1 MEKCSSHKRLPV
13 VLFNSSPYILASN
26 DTTPSHSIPLKGYS
40 MSVQS
45 SIFALVLVGA
55 LIFFAW
61 NVRRL
66 ISYLRLG
73 KKENRFDHVGVR
85 IKNTLTIALGQSK
98 ILREPVAGILHVL
111 IFWGF
116 VVLLAAVLESIG
128 EGIIAGFSFSFLGPL
143 YPPLIFLE
151 DVFGSLVVIAVVISL
166 FRRLFAP
173 PKRLQVSGHSKWDAV
188 LILAMILAVMVTMFG
203 QNATRIG
210 QGHANEARV
219 ISSALAGLF
228 ERESAGTLF
237 EAFFWG
243 HMLVVLGFLNYLP
256 YSKHLHVITSTFNV
270 YFSDLTPKGALQP
283 INLADETLTKYG
295 ATDIEDFTWKQL
307 LDGYTCTECG
317 RCTSVCPANT
327 TGKLLN
333 PKKIIVDLRAR
344 TLEKA
349 PLMVAGNVAGGEG
362 TNQQV
367 LGHQLLDNF
376 ITEQELWACT
386 TCMACVQECPVMIE
400 HVDTIVD
407 LRRGLVL
414 NESRF
419 PEELK
424 TTFSN
429 LERNYTPWG
438 FGHSARADWAE
449 GLEIKRIS
457 EMPDAEVLFWVGCA
471 GAYDARYKKVI
482 QAFAQLMKM
491 AGVKFAILGTEE
503 KCNGDPARR
512 MGNEYLAQ
520 TLIKENVATLNN
532 YNVKTI
538 VVTCPHCLQSLGKEY
553 KQFGGNYEVVHH
565 TTFIE
570 QLIEQGKLKLSP
582 EKKATITFHDPCY
595 LGRYNDEYDA
605 PRNIVDMVASDRV
618 EMKRS
623 RDKSFC
629 CGAGGGQ
636 MWMEEREGKRVNIE
650 RTEEAL
656 ALKPDVIGTGCPFCL
671 TMMTDGVKAKDAA
684 EKVQVKDIAE
694 LVLDAVVS

>member
-1 MEKCSSHKRLPV
+1 MSLQSLLFAF
-13 VLFNSSPYILASN
+13 VLI
-26 DTTPSHSIPLKGYS
+26 
-40 MSVQS
+40 
-45 SIFALVLVGA
+45 GA
-55 LIFFAW
+55 LGFFGW
-61 NVRRL
+61 NARRL
-66 ISYLRLG
+66 IGYLRLG
-73 KKENRFDHVGVR
+73 KKENRFDQVGVR
-85 IKNTLTIALGQSK
+85 IMNTLKIALGQSK

-116 VVLLAAVLESIG
+116 VVLLGAVLESIG
-128 EGIIAGFSFSFLGPL
+128 EGLIPGFSFSFLGPL

-151 DVFGSLVVIAVVISL
+151 DVFGALVVIAVLLSL

-188 LILAMILAVMVTMFG
+188 LILAMILTVMITMFG
-203 QNATRIG
+203 QNATRMVIG
-210 QGHANEARV
+210 QGHSNEARF
-219 ISSALAGLF
+219 ISSMLAGLF
-228 ERESAGTLF
+228 SAESAGTWF
-237 EAFFWG
+237 HVFFWG
-243 HMLVVLGFLNYLP
+243 HMVMVLGFLNYLP

-270 YFSDLTPKGALQP
+270 YFADLTPKGALQP

-307 LDGYTCTECG
+307 FDGYTCTECG

-333 PKKIIVDLRAR
+333 PKKIMVDLRAR

-349 PLMVAGNVAGGEG
+349 PLMVSGVVAGSDGAHNE
-362 TNQQV
+362 V
-367 LGHQLLDNF
+367 MGHQLLDNF

-429 LERNYTPWG
+429 LERNYTPWA
-438 FGHSARADWAE
+438 FSHSTRADWAE
-449 GLEIKRIS
+449 DLDIPLLAN
-457 EMPDAEVLFWVGCA
+457 MPDAEVVFWVGCA
-471 GAYDARYKKVI
+471 GAYDARYRKVT
-482 QAFAQLMKM
+482 QAFAKLMKI
-491 AGVKFAILGTEE
+491 AGIKFAILGTEE
-503 KCNGDPARR
+503 KCTGDPARR

-520 TLIKENVATLNN
+520 SLITENVTTLNK
-532 YNVKTI
+532 YNVKKM

-553 KQFGGNYEVVHH
+553 KQFGGNYEVIHH
-565 TTFIE
+565 TTFLNE
-570 QLIEQGKLKLSP
+570 LIEQGRLKMSP
-582 EKKATITFHDPCY
+582 EKKASITFHDPCY

-605 PRNIVDMVASDRV
+605 PRNIVDMVATERV

-656 ALKPDVIGTGCPFCL
+656 ATGCGVVGTGCPFCM
-671 TMMTDGVKAKDAA
+671 TMMTDGVKAKDAG

-694 LVLDAVVS
+694 LVLEAMVS

>member
-1 MEKCSSHKRLPV
+1 MSLQSLLFAF
-13 VLFNSSPYILASN
+13 VLI
-26 DTTPSHSIPLKGYS
+26 
-40 MSVQS
+40 
-45 SIFALVLVGA
+45 GA
-55 LIFFAW
+55 LGFFGW
-61 NVRRL
+61 NARRL
-66 ISYLRLG
+66 IGYLRLG
-73 KKENRFDHVGVR
+73 KKENRFDQVGVR
-85 IKNTLTIALGQSK
+85 IKNTLKIALGQSK

-116 VVLLAAVLESIG
+116 VVLLGAVLESIG
-128 EGIIAGFSFSFLGPL
+128 EGLIPGFSFSFLGPL

-151 DVFGSLVVIAVVISL
+151 DVFGALVVIAVLLSL

-188 LILAMILAVMVTMFG
+188 LILAMILTVMITMFG
-203 QNATRIG
+203 QNATRMVIG
-210 QGHANEARV
+210 QGHSNEARFV
-219 ISSALAGLF
+219 SLMLAGLF
-228 ERESAGTLF
+228 SAESAGTWF
-237 EAFFWG
+237 HVFFWG
-243 HMLVVLGFLNYLP
+243 HMVMVLGFLNYLP

-270 YFSDLTPKGALQP
+270 YFADLTPKGALQP

-307 LDGYTCTECG
+307 FDGYTCTECG

-333 PKKIIVDLRAR
+333 PKKIMVDLRAR

-349 PLMVAGNVAGGEG
+349 PLMVSGVVAGSDGAHNE
-362 TNQQV
+362 V
-367 LGHQLLDNF
+367 MGHQLLDNF

-429 LERNYTPWG
+429 LERNYTPWA
-438 FGHSARADWAE
+438 FSHSTRADWAE
-449 GLEIKRIS
+449 DLDIPLLAN
-457 EMPDAEVLFWVGCA
+457 MPDAEVVFWVGCA
-471 GAYDARYKKVI
+471 GAYDARYRKVT
-482 QAFAQLMKM
+482 QAFAKLMKI
-491 AGVKFAILGTEE
+491 AGIKFAILGTEE
-503 KCNGDPARR
+503 KCTGDPARR

-520 TLIKENVATLNN
+520 SLITENVTTLNK
-532 YNVKTI
+532 YNVKKM
-538 VVTCPHCLQSLGKEY
+538 VVTCPHCMQSLGKEY
-553 KQFGGNYEVVHH
+553 KQFGGNYEVIHH
-565 TTFIE
+565 TTFLNE
-570 QLIEQGKLKLSP
+570 LIEQGRLKMSP

-605 PRNIVDMVASDRV
+605 PRNIVDMVATERV

-656 ALKPDVIGTGCPFCL
+656 ATGCGVVGTGCPFCM
-671 TMMTDGVKAKDAA
+671 TMMTDGVKAKDAG

-694 LVLDAVVS
+694 LVLEGIESERHP